1 VTQWAVATDKIGKCY
16 RISDRARPNSFVG
29 AVSDTFGIGDKKRS
43 KATQEFWALRN
54 VSFEV
59 GIGKRLGIVGAN
71 GAGKSTL
78 LKILSRITAPTEG
91 EARLRGRVASLLEVG
106 TGFHPELTGRENIY
120 LNGTILGLSRN
131 DIKKAFDAIVDYSG
145 VEAFIDTPIK
155 HYSSGMHVRLA
166 FSVAVQLEPDIMII
180 DEVLAVGDA
189 AFQKKCQRTIDN
201 AAREG
206 RTILLVSHSM
216 SSVKKMCDDAI
227 LLEHGTI
234 KSYGRTQDV
243 VEEYVAETESIDI
256 SEAAVEEFPDN
267 WKKPAVVRRVAV
279 IDEAGTPNRVYGLN
293 DAPAIEIDYHIKE
306 PLESVS
312 VMVAVSRDGTY
323 VFQTHDTDLDA
334 SLLKAREPGF
344 FRARIPLPRRFLTA
358 GIYSISVKVAI
369 GNYGEGGEDHVID
382 AVSFVLSETDQGP
395 EIEFKGWAKARGN
408 FVIVEPKW
416 ATRALDSI

>member
-1 VTQWAVATDKIGKCY
+1 VTQWAVVADDLGKSY
-16 RISDRARPNSFVG
+16 RISDSTRPNSFLG
-29 AVSDTFGIGDKKRS
+29 AVRDTFGIGMNAAKT
-43 KATQEFWALRN
+43 TQEFWALRN
-54 VSFEV
+54 VSFEI
-59 GIGKRLGIVGAN
+59 GIGKRLGIVGPN

-91 EARLRGRVASLLEVG
+91 QARLRGRVASLLEVG

-131 DIKKAFDAIVDYSG
+131 DIKKAFDSIVDYSG

-216 SSVKKMCDDAI
+216 NSVEKLCDEAI
-227 LLEHGTI
+227 LLDHGTV
-234 KSYGRTQDV
+234 KAKGRTHDV
-243 VEEYVAETESIDI
+243 VEEYVAETAAEITES
-256 SEAAVEEFPDN
+256 AVEEFPDN

-279 IDEAGTPNRVYGLN
+279 IDESGTARRQFGL
-293 DAPAIEIDYHIKE
+293 DETLTIEVSYHLKKPME
-306 PLESVS
+306 GVS
-312 VMVAVSRDGTY
+312 VIVAVSRLGTFI
-323 VFQTHDTDLDA
+323 FQTHDTDRDE
-334 SLLKAREPGF
+334 SLREVRQPGF
-344 FRARIPLPRRFLTA
+344 YRARIPLPRRLLTA
-358 GIYSISVKVAI
+358 ATYSVSVKIAI
-369 GNYGEGGEDHVID
+369 GNYGEGGEDYVVD
-382 AVSFVLSETDQGP
+382 AVSFVLNENDQP
-395 EIEFKGWAKARGN
+395 SDVELKGWAKARGN
-408 FVIVEPKW
+408 FVIVQPNW
-416 ATRALDSI
+416 TTQTVDRI